1 MAPSEERSFT
11 YVKSISTP
19 PYFPLPRSISNTLSS
34 TVCSRFLTS
43 HSKNSIKER
52 HRERVLRPERGKES
66 AKGSLVTHRQT
77 QKGVA
82 KGGLGPEGD
91 EEDRGDKPI
100 TYRLEFPAKA
110 GPMPCPVEGSSGR
123 ALTRTAMRVHFW
135 HRHVR
140 NIVVIL
146 EEVNLPH
153 TWCPLCDILVL
164 WKALNMTH

>member
-11 YVKSISTP
+11 YVKGISTP

-43 HSKNSIKER
+43 HSKTSIKER

-82 KGGLGPEGD
+82 KGGLGSEGD
-91 EEDRGDKPI
+91 EEDGGDKPI

-110 GPMPCPVEGSSGR
+110 GPRTCPVEGCSVR
-123 ALTRTAMRVHFW
+123 ALTHMAMMVHLW
-135 HRHVR
+135 HWHVR
-140 NIVVIL
+140 YTVAIL
-146 EEVNLPH
+146 E
-153 TWCPLCDILVL
+153 
-164 WKALNMTH
+164 